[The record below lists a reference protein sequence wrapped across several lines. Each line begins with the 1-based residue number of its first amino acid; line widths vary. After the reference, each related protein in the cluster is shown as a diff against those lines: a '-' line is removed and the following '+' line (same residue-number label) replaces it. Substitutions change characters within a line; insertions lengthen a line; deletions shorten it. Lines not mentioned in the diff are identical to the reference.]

1 MAEESNK
8 KQDECLECKK
18 KHKDARW
25 REDFPVSWE
34 SDNYVTR
41 REMVKFLALGSLTI
55 AGANAVLAGIP
66 HIVTAS
72 VMPKVKV
79 ALASSIAVGGSQLF
93 SYPTEEDPCILV
105 RQANG
110 DLVAYSQVCTHLSC
124 AVIHSEKDNALFC
137 PCHHGYFSV
146 DEGRP
151 YAGPPTRP
159 LPRIK
164 LEQHGDEIFAVG
176 VEV

>member
-1 MAEESNK
+1 MSDEQGKNQEECF
-8 KQDECLECKK
+8 ECEKK
-18 KHKDARW
+18 KGARW
-25 REDFPVSWE
+25 REDFPVEWE
-34 SDNYVTR
+34 KDNYVTR

-55 AGANAVLAGIP
+55 AGANAVVAAIP
-66 HIVTAS
+66 HIAKAAE
-72 VMPKVKV
+72 MPRAKV
-79 ALASSIAVGGSQLF
+79 ALASSIPAGGSKLF

-105 RQANG
+105 RQGNG

-124 AVIHSEKDNALFC
+124 AVVHSEKENALFC

-159 LPRIK
+159 LRRIR
-164 LEQHGDEIFAVG
+164 LEQQGNEIFAVG